1 MKNRMSRG
9 DIGYI
14 DLAISLIISLAVGV
28 TLLTGTKDLMKG
40 PEGLNLNNQA
50 INELTTQVVNSP
62 FQHGYDADN
71 LIKIYLDQDHI
82 TVTETKT
89 VRITY
94 QLSPNVEN
102 NSGVYWNSQDPSIA
116 SVDQNGI
123 VTGVK
128 VGDTIVTATTES
140 GVQAKC
146 YVHVNPLVT
155 LFIDPTSYKIYV
167 GDTCQIS
174 YTVKP
179 ADAPDKHVD
188 WHSENDGI
196 ASVDS
201 NGLVTGVAPG
211 TITITGTTNSKT
223 TASCTVTVEKKP
235 PPDYMWTSKHY
246 DEDTRTGEACSSFG
260 QGQSGGGYFYSN
272 RDAGGNAQYPTVHDI
287 YTLNT
292 PTLFKAGTIF
302 RFIYREYNYVNVSF
316 YINGNQVTP
325 YHNSD
330 ASYQG
335 NRIYYAVYQLE
346 SDTYINNVEFCGVSA
361 NGGSDDPEYDVYI
374 FVTPPGKNTF
384 CLDSSGTSL
393 NQNYNDA
400 YFIGSMN
407 EDNGTSDYYIEN
419 TYFEFVSLK
428 TWPIKVHFARPKAI
442 SSISFDEKLNDSAR
456 IYISLE
462 DINKKFSS
470 KEIPIY
476 SNEARTTFY
485 SSDFSGIDLSNIM
498 DMEFYVEGATTYNH
512 VTIYPV
518 IHFMDGTSL
527 SLGTSTAMPVWHYW

>member
-1 MKNRMSRG
+1 MSRG

-235 PPDYMWTSKHY
+235 PPDYMWTSEHY

-287 YTLNT
+287 YNFSA
-292 PTLFKAGTIF
+292 PTLFKAGTVF
-302 RFIYREYNYVNVSF
+302 RFIYREYNYVPVSF
-316 YINGNQVTP
+316 FINGNSIDF
-325 YHNSD
+325 YCDSD
-330 ASYQG
+330 AFYCG
-335 NRIYYAVYQLE
+335 NRIYHASYQLM
-346 SDTYINNVEFCGVSA
+346 SDTYISNVEFRGVSSA
-361 NGGSDDPEYDVYI
+361 YSSDPEYGVYI

-400 YFIGSMN
+400 YFIGSTS
-407 EDNGTSDYYIEN
+407 EDEGEADYYIRD
-419 TYFEFVSLK
+419 TYFVFMSTILNK
-428 TWPIKVHFARPKAI
+428 WPIKIHFARPKAI
-442 SSISFDEKLNDSAR
+442 SYISFDEQLKDYTTIHL
-456 IYISLE
+456 ILE
-462 DINKKFSS
+462 DINRKFSS
-470 KEIPIY
+470 REIHVHA
-476 SNEARTTFY
+476 EKARTTFY
-485 SSDFSGIDLSNIM
+485 SSDFSGIDLSSIVN
-498 DMEFYVEGATTYNH
+498 MEFYVEDANTYNY
-512 VTIYPV
+512 IYISPTV
-518 IHFMDGTSL
+518 HFTDGTSL
-527 SLGTSTAMPVWHYW
+527 PLGTRTAMPVWQYW